1 MLVVTLKTT
10 NGKIKP
16 WPSDWFQFSVKQKD
30 QENLKQQIMPKL
42 TSSDKE
48 KATIAC

>member
-10 NGKIKP
+10 NREIKL
-16 WPSDWFQFSVKQKD
+16 WPSDGFQFSVKQDD
-30 QENLKQQIMPKL
+30 QENLKQQAVPKL
-42 TSSDKE
+42 TSWDKE